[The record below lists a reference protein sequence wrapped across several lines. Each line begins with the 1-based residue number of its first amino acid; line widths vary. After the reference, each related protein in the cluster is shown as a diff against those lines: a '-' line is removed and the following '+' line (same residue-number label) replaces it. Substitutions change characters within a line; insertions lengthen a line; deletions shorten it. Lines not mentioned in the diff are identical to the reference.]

1 MSHVYGIG
9 MNRIGD
15 NLICTGSNEEIV
27 KAFFAFDVEFILIG
41 GLAVSWYCSSR
52 QANDMDILVNPTK
65 ENSEKITNALG
76 SLGLNGFANNSFA
89 KPGVQAPIKKIY
101 YCDIITPARSGLTFE
116 DLMRGS
122 VMGKLFNIPVYI
134 PSVEN
139 LIKMKESV
147 AASTEKELNKHQQ
160 DIVLLRKHAE

>member
-1 MSHVYGIG
+1 

-15 NLICTGSNEEIV
+15 NLFCTGSNEEIV
-27 KAFFAFDVEFILIG
+27 KAFSAFEVELILVG

-52 QANDMDILVNPTK
+52 KADDMDILVNPTK

-76 SLGLNGFANNSFA
+76 SLRLNGFTSDSFA
-89 KPGVQAPIKKIY
+89 RPGIHAPIKQFY

-116 DLMRGS
+116 YLMKS
-122 VMGKLFNIPVYI
+122 SIMGKLFNIPVNI

-139 LIKMKESV
+139 LIKMKESAV
-147 AASTEKELNKHQQ
+147 ASTENELNKHQR
-160 DIVLLRKHAE
+160 DIVLLRQHAV